1 MQGGL
6 SLPAGALL
14 RGRQVRPLRRP
25 DHRCEQYC
33 HDDLETVCR
42 TIRNKLIA
50 GVDKRLDADAPLGFL
65 LSGGL
70 DSSLVCA
77 ISALV
82 LGKKI
87 RTFAIGMD
95 KDAIDL
101 KYAREVADYI
111 GADHTEVIHDPPA
124 GAGYA
129 GGGDLPA
136 GDL

>member
-1 MQGGL
+1 M
-6 SLPAGALL
+6 
-14 RGRQVRPLRRP
+14 
-25 DHRCEQYC
+25 
-33 HDDLETVCR
+33 
-42 TIRNKLIA
+42 
-50 GVDKRLDADAPLGFL
+50 DKRLDADAPLGFL

-111 GADHTEVIHDPPA
+111 GADHTEVLHDPAA
-124 GAGYA
+124 GAGHP
-129 GGGDLPA
+129 GGGHLPF